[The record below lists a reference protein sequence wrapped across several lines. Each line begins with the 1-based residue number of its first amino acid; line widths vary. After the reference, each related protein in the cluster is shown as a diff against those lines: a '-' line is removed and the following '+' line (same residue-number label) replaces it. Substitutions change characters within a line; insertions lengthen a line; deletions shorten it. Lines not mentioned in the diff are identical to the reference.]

1 MLNTTLSE
9 AELRAVQELSQI
21 RRPMFFSM
29 PAGSKQSAVLDE
41 LQRCFKDFPLLR
53 LDLAGLAAA
62 VHSEA
67 EFKHA
72 FVSLLLERAR
82 ELGIEIPRLEQRHSL
97 SCMQSLLGELPDGSL
112 AVLVE
117 NSEAPLNK
125 FAALEVDR
133 KRAVQK
139 VLPAGPEHEVTRSLQ
154 GLYYA
159 MLRGRCKLRFA
170 LICGAYRAEDL
181 YTFNEGW
188 FFDDYANEPEF
199 AALRQ
204 CQTAHSGSVL
214 NVNETKGRPQA
225 SGAQT

>member
-29 PAGSKQSAVLDE
+29 PAGPKQSAVIDE

-67 EFKHA
+67 EFKQA